1 MKNDIPCIGQK
12 KPTCT
17 FCGGPYAEAVHPK
30 MGKVMAPA
38 CNCSRPIHLGDLKL
52 FAVGMEHDDPAVRD
66 FVKEFIDVL
75 EIRAKSERGH

>member
-1 MKNDIPCIGQK
+1 
-12 KPTCT
+12 
-17 FCGGPYAEAVHPK
+17 